1 MSSDSEMDDNDIGG
15 GLRYSKNCVSVGNSE
30 ATANWL
36 LVAHYANWLPT
47 EVRSGQVVLWGG
59 RLCSCIQRTARF
71 RLRFHLVAS

>member
-1 MSSDSEMDDNDIGG
+1 MDDNDIGG

-47 EVRSGQVVLWGG
+47 EVCSGQVVGSMR
-59 RLCSCIQRTARF
+59 RLAHGPGPAEERIDT
-71 RLRFHLVAS
+71 